1 MPRLEGVI
9 RLKADRLK
17 SNGYEIESLQGS
29 ADLSPAGI
37 RGQIARGVICGITG
51 SGSFE
56 NIGTDVTVD
65 LTFATTDGQLEAT
78 TVCLTDQR
86 SEIRGK
92 YNFKARING
101 RGDRAHLRSTLKG
114 DFQFNARDGEF
125 VRGAGMDATFDYL
138 NQTGD
143 FAVAFPDLN
152 KQTFPFR
159 ALTIN
164 GRIDGESVLSD
175 EIVLE
180 ASPYMFTGKGQVDLA
195 KKQVDVKG
203 LVSVA
208 LPVHDVIKRIP
219 LIGAFVGGTLV
230 GIPIRVSGPLERP
243 DVAYLAAQDVGAEL
257 INVPLRILG
266 SPFDALKL
274 FVPSGPA
281 P

>member
-1 MPRLEGVI
+1 
-9 RLKADRLK
+9 
-17 SNGYEIESLQGS
+17 LQG
-29 ADLSPAGI
+29 AAVISPAGI
-37 RGQIARGVICGITG
+37 RGQIARGVICGIAG

-56 NIGTDVTVD
+56 SVGSDVAVD
-65 LTFATTDGQLEAT
+65 LSFAATDGQLEGT

-86 SEIRGK
+86 SDVKGK

-101 RGDRAHLRSTLKG
+101 RGDRAHLRSALKG

-143 FAVAFPDLN
+143 FAVAFPDLS

-164 GRIDGESVLSD
+164 GRIEDENVLTD
-175 EIVLE
+175 EIVLQ
-180 ASPYMFTGKGQVDLA
+180 ASPYTITGQGRVDLA
-195 KKQVDVKG
+195 RKRVDVKG
-203 LVSVA
+203 LVSLA

-219 LIGAFVGGTLV
+219 LIGAVVGGTLV

-266 SPFDALKL
+266 SPLDALKL
-274 FVPSGPA
+274 FVPGGSP